1 MRKKLYAMIT
11 IVLLL
16 SVMLSSCVNT
26 GGLKI
31 LKPDNSKPDEYYSS
45 MNQGGQI
52 AFSYLNT
59 PYGKYQNIG
68 GFVYYS
74 QYGNTE
80 FKKLCTKEDCDHSTN
95 ECDSFVGNEIG
106 YNTHIGY
113 YNDKIYFTEFVS
125 DMTLKLMSMDMFGKN
140 HEVVKTIAADYDMAS
155 YISYGC
161 FHNGYYYFLV
171 TEGGSLGAV
180 GNKDDNFYRI
190 KLDSKSEYEKVFR
203 DDVISEISMFTIV
216 GDKVFF
222 YVNKTGINPTD
233 YYNLKSDS
241 IDFDLY
247 MLSLEDNKFE
257 HMTDKWAEYT
267 NCYYDAEKGY
277 CYKHNDG
284 FYTLDLA
291 TKQMNK
297 VSDSVIEGGWR
308 SVANYYEDNIYVITF
323 TNTKDDRGYDLFSN
337 SQTLYIFDKQ
347 YTLLDTYNGEFT
359 GTTLGNMIDD
369 TGDFIVISSNYK
381 YPPDYYINK
390 SDIGEGIILHKIG
403 E

>member
-1 MRKKLYAMIT
+1 
-11 IVLLL
+11 
-16 SVMLSSCVNT
+16 
-26 GGLKI
+26 
-31 LKPDNSKPDEYYSS
+31 
-45 MNQGGQI
+45 
-52 AFSYLNT
+52 
-59 PYGKYQNIG
+59 
-68 GFVYYS
+68 
-74 QYGNTE
+74 
-80 FKKLCTKEDCDHSTN
+80 
-95 ECDSFVGNEIG
+95 
-106 YNTHIGY
+106 
-113 YNDKIYFTEFVS
+113 
-125 DMTLKLMSMDMFGKN
+125 
-140 HEVVKTIAADYDMAS
+140 
-155 YISYGC
+155 
-161 FHNGYYYFLV
+161 
-171 TEGGSLGAV
+171 
-180 GNKDDNFYRI
+180 
-190 KLDSKSEYEKVFR
+190 
-203 DDVISEISMFTIV
+203 
-216 GDKVFF
+216 
-222 YVNKTGINPTD
+222 
-233 YYNLKSDS
+233 
-241 IDFDLY
+241 
-247 MLSLEDNKFE
+247 NKFE